1 MYRDIIK
8 KNRYVRTLAFRYRNW
23 RENRSF
29 TSGSGHK
36 IEKKRRVRELHNTDK
51 WGQ

>member
-36 IEKKRRVRELHNTDK
+36 IEKKACA
-51 WGQ
+51 